1 MYSGLTQARPE
12 LMHTRARD
20 TGDTAPATA
29 VAQILHEMHISYRP
43 KIATTTDCN
52 SLGTKLQSTTL
63 KCVSQHDSDFSYQ
76 SYREKSE
83 FY

>member
-1 MYSGLTQARPE
+1 MYLGLTQARPE

-20 TGDTAPATA
+20 TAPATA
-29 VAQILHEMHISYRP
+29 IAQLLHKMHISYPP

-52 SLGTKLQSTTL
+52 SLDTKLQSTTL
-63 KCVSQHDSDFSYQ
+63 KCMSQHDSDFSYH
-76 SYREKSE
+76 SYREKSD